1 MKKVMIAIFTVAVIL
16 VLVGISYAYF
26 TGRVMGDK
34 KELLV
39 TSKNIRIV
47 FTDEKEI
54 SNSAIYMVL
63 ILMQE
68 RL

>member
-1 MKKVMIAIFTVAVIL
+1 MKKRVIIFIVVAAL
-16 VLVGISYAYF
+16 LLATGLSYAYF
-26 TGRVMGDK
+26 TGRVLGDK
-34 KELLV
+34 KELIV